1 MIKLIATDI
10 DGTLVEDGSLDLNPE
25 YYDVI
30 RELRKRGVLF
40 AAASGRQR
48 SSIEKVFVPVLD
60 DMIFIS
66 ENGTC
71 IYSKDYQYVDKIQPE
86 VVRAF
91 IDEARRCPGCE
102 VGVNQDN
109 MGYYENIGI
118 YQHLVQDYGYRGEL
132 VDNICDYADGV
143 CKISIFHHS
152 NAEQAVGKDFL
163 ERWNRVMHVT
173 VSGKLWVDGA
183 NKNVNKGSALKHFQD
198 EYGISPDETLAF
210 GDNINDI
217 EMLQRASHSFA
228 VANAR
233 DEVKE
238 AANFVTAS
246 NREDGVLQV
255 LKAVIRGELC

>member
-71 IYSKDYQYVDKIQPE
+71 IYSKDYQYVDQIQPE

-102 VGVNQDN
+102 VGVN
-109 MGYYENIGI
+109 
-118 YQHLVQDYGYRGEL
+118 
-132 VDNICDYADGV
+132 
-143 CKISIFHHS
+143 
-152 NAEQAVGKDFL
+152 
-163 ERWNRVMHVT
+163 
-173 VSGKLWVDGA
+173 
-183 NKNVNKGSALKHFQD
+183 
-198 EYGISPDETLAF
+198 
-210 GDNINDI
+210 
-217 EMLQRASHSFA
+217 
-228 VANAR
+228 
-233 DEVKE
+233 
-238 AANFVTAS
+238 
-246 NREDGVLQV
+246 
-255 LKAVIRGELC
+255 